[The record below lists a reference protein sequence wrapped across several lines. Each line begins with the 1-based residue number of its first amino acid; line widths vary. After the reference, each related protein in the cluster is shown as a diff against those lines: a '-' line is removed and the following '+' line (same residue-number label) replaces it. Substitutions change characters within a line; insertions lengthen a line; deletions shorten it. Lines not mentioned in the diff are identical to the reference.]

1 MKKVTKYGEDLS
13 LSCQVENCCPE
24 SAGWGK
30 WTPKNELVTIFIDVK
45 DLNVDNISK
54 YDGAIVNT
62 GFSLVIRNLT
72 RDDLNLTY
80 SCTYGFLVSKK
91 KMLLKTDAFHGE

>member
-1 MKKVTKYGEDLS
+1 MEKVTKYGEDLS
-13 LSCQVENCCPE
+13 LACQVENCCTK

-30 WTPKNELVTIFIDVK
+30 WTPKNELITILIDVK

-54 YDGAIVNT
+54 YDGAIVKT

-72 RDDLNLTY
+72 KDDLNLTY